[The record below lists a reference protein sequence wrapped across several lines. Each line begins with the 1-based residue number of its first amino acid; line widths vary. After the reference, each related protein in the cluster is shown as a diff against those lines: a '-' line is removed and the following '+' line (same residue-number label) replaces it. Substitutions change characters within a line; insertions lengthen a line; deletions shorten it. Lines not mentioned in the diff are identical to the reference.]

1 MEKERIEELER
12 KISSLEEDVARLK
25 SLVYKTNSPRP
36 KTVHAPPK
44 QREETTKRPAQT
56 AAKSSQAIEE
66 PVDWEKV
73 LFQTWLPRIFI
84 FVFIIG
90 VLWGF
95 KAASDYGLMNEK
107 AKVVL
112 GFAVSIGFAVTGHFQ
127 IKKGRLV
134 LGQVLVG
141 GAIPILMLTT
151 FAMHSLYHLAG
162 PMLAFILNASWIILG
177 IIATVFYRSQALGII
192 SAVGGVLVPFLIES
206 NSPNALVFIGYETLL
221 YIAFLYVAIKQ
232 KYSILYVLSAVLL
245 NLTLLIYYSFVG
257 DNGVKELLGMVIL
270 IQHLCLISSF
280 FLSQSVLQVY
290 AFTLLS
296 SLAVT
301 YGWLLAVFDDGTT
314 TMVLLALVIIYALG
328 VYAVRSSKEK
338 FEFFITYLIVAVAF
352 FIHQLVDL
360 REGVILY
367 VIQGL
372 AVYYIAM
379 TYKNLLHQLFS
390 YTIYILSATY
400 ILVTPIERVLSLP
413 TLNWI
418 VVLASIP
425 VFIWISIQKTER
437 DEHDIFKI
445 GGSIVFSILSL
456 IFATEVT
463 VAGTNHLSTNP
474 QTLIMTAVWLGMSIA
489 AFVIGS
495 LKTFKTATY
504 IGVGI
509 LFLTLFK
516 LILYDLP
523 FIPMAIRALLFI
535 VLGAIG
541 LIISRLFYKKK

>member
-25 SLVYKTNSPRP
+25 SLVYETNSPRS

-56 AAKSSQAIEE
+56 GAKSSQAIEE

-112 GFAVSIGFAVTGHFQ
+112 GFFVSIGFAVTGHFQ

-134 LGQVLVG
+134 LGRVLVG

-162 PMLAFILNASWIILG
+162 PTLAFILNASWII
-177 IIATVFYRSQALGII
+177 LGII

-206 NSPNALVFIGYETLL
+206 NSPNALVFIGYEMLL

-257 DNGVKELLGMVIL
+257 DNGVKELLGMAIL

-301 YGWLLAVFDDGTT
+301 YSWLLAVFDDGTT
-314 TMVLLALVIIYALG
+314 TMVLLALVIIYAVG

-338 FEFFITYLIVAVAF
+338 FEFFINYLIVAVAF

-372 AVYYIAM
+372 AVYYIAK

-400 ILVTPIERVLSLP
+400 ILVTPIEQVLSLP
-413 TLNWI
+413 TLNWL
-418 VVLASIP
+418 VVLASIL
-425 VFIWISIQKTER
+425 VFIWISIQKTEQ
-437 DEHDIFKI
+437 DEHDTFKI

-463 VAGTNHLSTNP
+463 AAGTNHLSANP
-474 QTLIMTAVWLGMSIA
+474 QTLIMTAVWLGLSIA

-516 LILYDLP
+516 LVLYDLP

>member
-162 PMLAFILNASWIILG
+162 PMRAFILNASWIILG

-257 DNGVKELLGMVIL
+257 DNGVKELLGMAIL

>member
-12 KISSLEEDVARLK
+12 KISSLEKDVAKLK
-25 SLVYKTNSPRP
+25 SLVYKTNSPR
-36 KTVHAPPK
+36 TAVHAPPK
-44 QREETTKRPAQT
+44 QREETIKRPAQT

-112 GFAVSIGFAVTGHFQ
+112 GFVVSIGFAVTGHFQ

-162 PMLAFILNASWIILG
+162 PTLAFILNASWIILG

-257 DNGVKELLGMVIL
+257 DNGVKELLGMAIL

-400 ILVTPIERVLSLP
+400 ILVTPIEQVLSLP
-413 TLNWI
+413 TLNWV
-418 VVLASIP
+418 VVLASIL
-425 VFIWISIQKTER
+425 VFIWISIQKTEQ
-437 DEHDIFKI
+437 DEHDTFKV

-463 VAGTNHLSTNP
+463 AAGTNHLSANP
-474 QTLIMTAVWLGMSIA
+474 QTLIMTAVWLGLSIA

-516 LILYDLP
+516 LVLYDLP

>member
-257 DNGVKELLGMVIL
+257 DNGVKELLGMAIL

-541 LIISRLFYKKK
+541 LSISRLFYKKK

>member
-12 KISSLEEDVARLK
+12 KISSLEEDVATLK

-36 KTVHAPPK
+36 AVHAPPK
-44 QREETTKRPAQT
+44 QRQETDKRPAQT

-112 GFAVSIGFAVTGHFQ
+112 GFVVSIGFAVTGHFQ

-151 FAMHSLYHLAG
+151 FAMHSLYHLTG
-162 PMLAFILNASWIILG
+162 PPLAFILNASWIILG

-206 NSPNALVFIGYETLL
+206 NSPNALVFVGYETLL
-221 YIAFLYVAIKQ
+221 YIAFLYVAVKQ

-257 DNGVKELLGMVIL
+257 DNGVKELLGMAIL
-270 IQHLCLISSF
+270 IQHLCLLSSF
-280 FLSQSVLQVY
+280 FLSKSVLQIY

-301 YGWLLAVFDDGTT
+301 YGWLLAVFNDGTT
-314 TMVLLALVIIYALG
+314 TLVLLALVIIYAFG
-328 VYAVRSSKEK
+328 AYAARSSKEK

-400 ILVTPIERVLSLP
+400 ILVTPIEEVLSLP
-413 TLNWI
+413 TLNWL
-418 VVLASIP
+418 VVLASIL
-425 VFIWISIQKTER
+425 VFIWISIQKTEK
-437 DEHDIFKI
+437 DEHDTFKI

-463 VAGTNHLSTNP
+463 VAGTNDLSANT
-474 QTLIMTAVWLGMSIA
+474 QTLIMTAVWLVLSIA
-489 AFVIGS
+489 AFVVGS

-504 IGVGI
+504 VGVGI

>member
-44 QREETTKRPAQT
+44 QREETTKRPAQI

-112 GFAVSIGFAVTGHFQ
+112 GFVVSIGFAVTGHFQ

-162 PMLAFILNASWIILG
+162 PPLAFILNTSWIILG
-177 IIATVFYRSQALGII
+177 IVATVFYRSQALGII

-257 DNGVKELLGMVIL
+257 DNGVKELLGMAIL

-301 YGWLLAVFDDGTT
+301 YGWMLAVFDDGTT

-400 ILVTPIERVLSLP
+400 ILITPIEQVLSLP
-413 TLNWI
+413 TLNWV

-425 VFIWISIQKTER
+425 VFIWISMQKTEQ
-437 DEHDIFKI
+437 DEHDMFKI

-516 LILYDLP
+516 LVLYDLP

>member
-36 KTVHAPPK
+36 KAVHAPPK
-44 QREETTKRPAQT
+44 QRQETAKRPAQT
-56 AAKSSQAIEE
+56 TAKSSQVIEE

-73 LFQTWLPRIFI
+73 LFQIWLPRIFI

-107 AKVVL
+107 VKVVL
-112 GFAVSIGFAVTGHFQ
+112 GFVVSIGFAVTGHFQ

-162 PMLAFILNASWIILG
+162 PTLAFILNTSWIILG
-177 IIATVFYRSQALGII
+177 IIATVFYRSQALGVI

-257 DNGVKELLGMVIL
+257 DNGVKELLGMAIL

-328 VYAVRSSKEK
+328 VYTVRSSKEK

-400 ILVTPIERVLSLP
+400 ILVTPIEQVLSLP
-413 TLNWI
+413 TLNWV
-418 VVLASIP
+418 VVLASIL
-425 VFIWISIQKTER
+425 VFVWISIQKTEK
-437 DEHDIFKI
+437 DEHDTFKI

-463 VAGTNHLSTNP
+463 AAGANDLSANT
-474 QTLIMTAVWLGMSIA
+474 QTLIMTAVWLCLVIA

-495 LKTFKTATY
+495 LRTFKTATY
-504 IGVGI
+504 IGVGL

-516 LILYDLP
+516 LVLYDLP

>member
-25 SLVYKTNSPRP
+25 SLIYKTNSPRP

-257 DNGVKELLGMVIL
+257 DNGVKELLGMAIL

-509 LFLTLFK
+509 LFLTLFNAYCYFY
-516 LILYDLP
+516 ILRFLFLQKKQNDLNFP
-523 FIPMAIRALLFI
+523 LFWN
-535 VLGAIG
+535 VVFVFG
-541 LIISRLFYKKK
+541 S

>member
-162 PMLAFILNASWIILG
+162 PTLAFILNASWIILG

-257 DNGVKELLGMVIL
+257 DNGVKELLGMAIL

>member
-25 SLVYKTNSPRP
+25 SLVYKTNSLRP

-257 DNGVKELLGMVIL
+257 DNGVKELLGMAIL

-338 FEFFITYLIVAVAF
+338 FKFFITYLIVAVAF

-463 VAGTNHLSTNP
+463 VAGTNHFSTNP

>member
-1 MEKERIEELER
+1 MERERIEELER
-12 KISSLEEDVARLK
+12 KISSLEEDVAKLK
-25 SLVYKTNSPRP
+25 SLVYKTNAPRP
-36 KTVHAPPK
+36 KAVHAPS
-44 QREETTKRPAQT
+44 QLRQETAKRPAQT
-56 AAKSSQAIEE
+56 IAKSSQTIEE
-66 PVDWEKV
+66 PVDWEKI

-112 GFAVSIGFAVTGHFQ
+112 GFVVSIGFAVTGHFQ

-162 PMLAFILNASWIILG
+162 PTLAFILNVSWIILG

-221 YIAFLYVAIKQ
+221 YIAFLYVAVKQ
-232 KYSILYVLSAVLL
+232 KYSILYVLSAVLI

-257 DNGVKELLGMVIL
+257 DNGVKELLGMAIL

-301 YGWLLAVFDDGTT
+301 YGWLLAIFDDGTT

-338 FEFFITYLIVAVAF
+338 FEFFITYLIVVVAF
-352 FIHQLVDL
+352 FIHQLIDL

-379 TYKNLLHQLFS
+379 TYKNILHQLFS

-400 ILVTPIERVLSLP
+400 ILVTPIERVVSLP
-413 TLNWI
+413 TLNWL
-418 VVLASIP
+418 VVLASIL
-425 VFIWISIQKTER
+425 VFIWISIQKTEK
-437 DEHDIFKI
+437 DEHDTFKI

-463 VAGTNHLSTNP
+463 AAGTNHLSANP
-474 QTLIMTAVWLGMSIA
+474 QTLIMTAVWLGLSIA

-495 LKTFKTATY
+495 LQTFKTATY

-516 LILYDLP
+516 LVLYDLP

>member
-56 AAKSSQAIEE
+56 VAKSSQAIEE
-66 PVDWEKV
+66 PVDWEKI

-112 GFAVSIGFAVTGHFQ
+112 GFVVSIGFAVTGHFQ

-162 PMLAFILNASWIILG
+162 PTLAFILNTSWIILG

-257 DNGVKELLGMVIL
+257 DNGVKELLGMAIL

-314 TMVLLALVIIYALG
+314 TMVLFALVIIYALG

-400 ILVTPIERVLSLP
+400 ILVTPIEQVLSLP

-425 VFIWISIQKTER
+425 VFIWISIQKTEW

>member
-151 FAMHSLYHLAG
+151 FAMHNLYHLAG

-257 DNGVKELLGMVIL
+257 DNGVKELLGMAIL

>member
-257 DNGVKELLGMVIL
+257 DNGVKELLGMAIL

-425 VFIWISIQKTER
+425 VFIWISIQKIER

>member
-1 MEKERIEELER
+1 
-12 KISSLEEDVARLK
+12 
-25 SLVYKTNSPRP
+25 
-36 KTVHAPPK
+36 
-44 QREETTKRPAQT
+44 
-56 AAKSSQAIEE
+56 
-66 PVDWEKV
+66 
-73 LFQTWLPRIFI
+73 
-84 FVFIIG
+84 
-90 VLWGF
+90 
-95 KAASDYGLMNEK
+95 
-107 AKVVL
+107 
-112 GFAVSIGFAVTGHFQ
+112 
-127 IKKGRLV
+127 
-134 LGQVLVG
+134 
-141 GAIPILMLTT
+141 MLTT

-162 PMLAFILNASWIILG
+162 PTLAFILNASWIILG

-257 DNGVKELLGMVIL
+257 DNGVKELLGMAIL

-314 TMVLLALVIIYALG
+314 TMVLLALVIIYAVG

-400 ILVTPIERVLSLP
+400 ILVTPIEQVLSLP
-413 TLNWI
+413 TLNWL
-418 VVLASIP
+418 VVLASIL
-425 VFIWISIQKTER
+425 VFIWISIQKTEQ
-437 DEHDIFKI
+437 DEHDTFKI

-463 VAGTNHLSTNP
+463 AAGTNHLSANP
-474 QTLIMTAVWLGMSIA
+474 QTLIMTAVWLGLSIA

-516 LILYDLP
+516 LVLYDLP

>member
-25 SLVYKTNSPRP
+25 SLVYKTNSPRS

-112 GFAVSIGFAVTGHFQ
+112 GFVVSIGFAVTGRFQ

-134 LGQVLVG
+134 LGRVLVG

-162 PMLAFILNASWIILG
+162 PTLAFILNASWIILG

-257 DNGVKELLGMVIL
+257 DNGVKELLGMAIL

-314 TMVLLALVIIYALG
+314 TMVLLALVIIYAVG
-328 VYAVRSSKEK
+328 VYSVRSSKEK

-400 ILVTPIERVLSLP
+400 ILVTPIEQVLSLP
-413 TLNWI
+413 TLNWL
-418 VVLASIP
+418 VVLASIL
-425 VFIWISIQKTER
+425 VFIWISIQKTEQ
-437 DEHDIFKI
+437 DEHDTFKI

-463 VAGTNHLSTNP
+463 AAGTNHLSANP
-474 QTLIMTAVWLGMSIA
+474 QTLIMTAVWLGLSIA

-516 LILYDLP
+516 LVLYDLP

>member
-12 KISSLEEDVARLK
+12 KISSLEEDVAKLK

-36 KTVHAPPK
+36 KAVHAPP
-44 QREETTKRPAQT
+44 QRREETAKRPVQT
-56 AAKSSQAIEE
+56 AAKSSQVIEE

-73 LFQTWLPRIFI
+73 LFQIWLPRIFI

-107 AKVVL
+107 VKVVL
-112 GFAVSIGFAVTGHFQ
+112 GFVVSIGFAVKGHFQ

-162 PMLAFILNASWIILG
+162 PTLAFILNTSWIILG
-177 IIATVFYRSQALGII
+177 IIATVFYRSQALGGI

-257 DNGVKELLGMVIL
+257 DNGVKELLGIAIL

-328 VYAVRSSKEK
+328 VYTVRSSKEK

-360 REGVILY
+360 REGAILY

-400 ILVTPIERVLSLP
+400 ILVTPIEQVLSLP
-413 TLNWI
+413 TLNWV
-418 VVLASIP
+418 VVLASILAF
-425 VFIWISIQKTER
+425 VWISIQKTEK
-437 DEHDIFKI
+437 DEHDTFKI

-463 VAGTNHLSTNP
+463 AAGTNDLSANT
-474 QTLIMTAVWLGMSIA
+474 QTLIMTAVWLCLVIA
-489 AFVIGS
+489 AFVIG
-495 LKTFKTATY
+495 LLRTFKTATY
-504 IGVGI
+504 IGVGL

>member
-12 KISSLEEDVARLK
+12 KISSLEEDVAKLK

-36 KTVHAPPK
+36 KAVHAPP
-44 QREETTKRPAQT
+44 QRREETAKRPVQT
-56 AAKSSQAIEE
+56 AAKSSQVIEE

-73 LFQTWLPRIFI
+73 LFQIWLPRIFI

-107 AKVVL
+107 VKVVL
-112 GFAVSIGFAVTGHFQ
+112 GFVVSIGFAVTGHFQ

-162 PMLAFILNASWIILG
+162 PTLAFILNTSWIILG
-177 IIATVFYRSQALGII
+177 IIATVFYRSQALGVI

-257 DNGVKELLGMVIL
+257 DNVVKELLGMAIL

-328 VYAVRSSKEK
+328 VYTVRSSKEK

-360 REGVILY
+360 REGAILY

-400 ILVTPIERVLSLP
+400 ILVTPIEQVLSLP
-413 TLNWI
+413 TLNWV
-418 VVLASIP
+418 VVLASIL
-425 VFIWISIQKTER
+425 VFVWISIQKTEK
-437 DEHDIFKI
+437 DEHDTFKI

-463 VAGTNHLSTNP
+463 AAGTNDLSANT
-474 QTLIMTAVWLGMSIA
+474 QTLIMTAVWLCLAIA
-489 AFVIGS
+489 AFVIG
-495 LKTFKTATY
+495 LLRTFKTATY
-504 IGVGI
+504 IGVGL

-516 LILYDLP
+516 LVLYDLP

>member
-107 AKVVL
+107 EKVVL

-257 DNGVKELLGMVIL
+257 DNGVKELLGMAIL

>member
-25 SLVYKTNSPRP
+25 SLVYKTNSPRS
-36 KTVHAPPK
+36 KTVHAPPE

-112 GFAVSIGFAVTGHFQ
+112 GFVVSIGFAVTGHFQ
-127 IKKGRLV
+127 IKKDRLV

-141 GAIPILMLTT
+141 GAIPILILTT

-162 PMLAFILNASWIILG
+162 PTLAFILNASWIILG

-257 DNGVKELLGMVIL
+257 DNGVKELLGMAIL

-314 TMVLLALVIIYALG
+314 TMVLLALVIIYTLG

-390 YTIYILSATY
+390 YTIYILSTTY
-400 ILVTPIERVLSLP
+400 ILVTPIEEVLSLP
-413 TLNWI
+413 TLNWLA
-418 VVLASIP
+418 VLASIL
-425 VFIWISIQKTER
+425 VFVWISIQKTEK
-437 DEHDIFKI
+437 DEHDMFKI

-463 VAGTNHLSTNP
+463 VAGTNDLSANT
-474 QTLIMTAVWLGMSIA
+474 QTLIMTAVWLCLSIA

-495 LKTFKTATY
+495 LRTFKTATY

-516 LILYDLP
+516 LVLYDLP

-541 LIISRLFYKKK
+541 LIVSRLFYKKK

>member
-1 MEKERIEELER
+1 M
-12 KISSLEEDVARLK
+12 
-25 SLVYKTNSPRP
+25 
-36 KTVHAPPK
+36 
-44 QREETTKRPAQT
+44 
-56 AAKSSQAIEE
+56 
-66 PVDWEKV
+66 
-73 LFQTWLPRIFI
+73 
-84 FVFIIG
+84 
-90 VLWGF
+90 LWGF

-107 AKVVL
+107 VKVVL
-112 GFAVSIGFAVTGHFQ
+112 GFVVSIGFAVTGHFQ

-162 PMLAFILNASWIILG
+162 PTLAFILNTSWVILG
-177 IIATVFYRSQALGII
+177 IIATVFYRSQALGVI

-257 DNGVKELLGMVIL
+257 DNGVKELLGMAIL

-328 VYAVRSSKEK
+328 VYTVRSSKEK

-360 REGVILY
+360 REGAILY

-400 ILVTPIERVLSLP
+400 ILVTPIEQVLSLP
-413 TLNWI
+413 TLNWV
-418 VVLASIP
+418 VVLASIL
-425 VFIWISIQKTER
+425 VFVWISIQKTEK
-437 DEHDIFKI
+437 DEHNTFKI

-463 VAGTNHLSTNP
+463 AAGTNDLSANT
-474 QTLIMTAVWLGMSIA
+474 QTLIMTAVWLCLAIA
-489 AFVIGS
+489 AFVIG
-495 LKTFKTATY
+495 LLRTFKTATY
-504 IGVGI
+504 IGVGL

-516 LILYDLP
+516 LVLYDLP

>member
-25 SLVYKTNSPRP
+25 SLVYKTNSLRP

-257 DNGVKELLGMVIL
+257 DNGVKELLGMAIL

>member
-257 DNGVKELLGMVIL
+257 DNGVKELLGMAIL

-418 VVLASIP
+418 VVLASIL

>member
-257 DNGVKELLGMVIL
+257 DNGVKELLGMAIL

-372 AVYYIAM
+372 AVYYIAI

>member
-257 DNGVKELLGMVIL
+257 DNGVKELLGMAIL

-290 AFTLLS
+290 AFTLLL

>member
-257 DNGVKELLGMVIL
+257 DNGVKELLGMAIL

>member
-36 KTVHAPPK
+36 KAVHAPP
-44 QREETTKRPAQT
+44 QRREETAKRPIQT
-56 AAKSSQAIEE
+56 AAKSSQVIEE

-73 LFQTWLPRIFI
+73 LFQIWLPRIFI

-107 AKVVL
+107 VKVVL
-112 GFAVSIGFAVTGHFQ
+112 GFVVSIGFAVTGHFQ

-162 PMLAFILNASWIILG
+162 PTLAFILNTSWIILG
-177 IIATVFYRSQALGII
+177 IIATVFYRSQALGVI

-245 NLTLLIYYSFVG
+245 NFTLLIYYSFVG
-257 DNGVKELLGMVIL
+257 DNGVKELLGMAIL

-328 VYAVRSSKEK
+328 VYTVRSSKEK

-360 REGVILY
+360 REGAILY

-400 ILVTPIERVLSLP
+400 ILVTPIEQVLSLP
-413 TLNWI
+413 TLNWV
-418 VVLASIP
+418 VVLASIL
-425 VFIWISIQKTER
+425 VFVWISIQKTEK
-437 DEHDIFKI
+437 DEHDTFKI

-463 VAGTNHLSTNP
+463 NAGTNDLSANT
-474 QTLIMTAVWLGMSIA
+474 QTLIMTAVWLCLAIA

-495 LKTFKTATY
+495 LRTFKTATY
-504 IGVGI
+504 IGVGL

-516 LILYDLP
+516 LVLYDLP

>member
-1 MEKERIEELER
+1 MENERIEELER
-12 KISSLEEDVARLK
+12 KISSLEEDVAKLK

-36 KTVHAPPK
+36 KAVHAPPK
-44 QREETTKRPAQT
+44 LRQETTKRPAQT

-112 GFAVSIGFAVTGHFQ
+112 GFVVSIGFAVTGHFQ

-162 PMLAFILNASWIILG
+162 PTLAFILNTSWIILG
-177 IIATVFYRSQALGII
+177 MIATVFYRSQALGVI

-232 KYSILYVLSAVLL
+232 RYSILYVLSAVLL

-257 DNGVKELLGMVIL
+257 DNGVKALLGMAIL

-296 SLAVT
+296 SLAAT

-328 VYAVRSSKEK
+328 VYTVRSSKEK

-400 ILVTPIERVLSLP
+400 ILVTPIEQVLSLP
-413 TLNWI
+413 TLNWV
-418 VVLASIP
+418 VVLASIL
-425 VFIWISIQKTER
+425 VFVWISIQKTEK
-437 DEHDIFKI
+437 DEHDTFKI

-463 VAGTNHLSTNP
+463 VAGTTDLSANT
-474 QTLIMTAVWLGMSIA
+474 QTLIMTAVWLCLSIA

-495 LKTFKTATY
+495 LRNFKTATY
-504 IGVGI
+504 VGVVI

-516 LILYDLP
+516 LVLYDLP

>member
-25 SLVYKTNSPRP
+25 SLVYKTNSLRP

-257 DNGVKELLGMVIL
+257 DNGVKELLGMAIL

-314 TMVLLALVIIYALG
+314 KMVLLALVIIYALG

-489 AFVIGS
+489 VFVIGS

>member
-257 DNGVKELLGMVIL
+257 DNGVKELLGMAIL

-314 TMVLLALVIIYALG
+314 KMVLLALVIIYALG

-489 AFVIGS
+489 VFVIGS

>member
-44 QREETTKRPAQT
+44 QREETTKRPAQI

-112 GFAVSIGFAVTGHFQ
+112 GFVVSIGFAVTGHFQ

-162 PMLAFILNASWIILG
+162 PPLAFILNTSWIILG
-177 IIATVFYRSQALGII
+177 IVATVFYRSQALGII

-257 DNGVKELLGMVIL
+257 DNGVKELLGMAIL

-301 YGWLLAVFDDGTT
+301 YGWMLAVFDDGTA

-400 ILVTPIERVLSLP
+400 ILITPIEQVLSLP
-413 TLNWI
+413 TLNWV

-425 VFIWISIQKTER
+425 VFIWISMQKTEQ
-437 DEHDIFKI
+437 DEHDMFKI

-516 LILYDLP
+516 LVLYDLP

>member
-44 QREETTKRPAQT
+44 QREETTKRPAQI

-112 GFAVSIGFAVTGHFQ
+112 GFVVSIGFAVTGHFQ

-162 PMLAFILNASWIILG
+162 PPLAFILNTSWIILG
-177 IIATVFYRSQALGII
+177 IVATVFYRSQALGII

-257 DNGVKELLGMVIL
+257 DNGVKELLGMAIL

-301 YGWLLAVFDDGTT
+301 YGWMLAVFDDGTT

-400 ILVTPIERVLSLP
+400 ILITPIEQVLSLP
-413 TLNWI
+413 TLNWV

-425 VFIWISIQKTER
+425 VFIWITMQKTEQ
-437 DEHDIFKI
+437 DEHDMFKI

-516 LILYDLP
+516 LVLYDLP

>member
-12 KISSLEEDVARLK
+12 KISSLEEDVSRLK

-36 KTVHAPPK
+36 KTVHDPPK
-44 QREETTKRPAQT
+44 QREETIKRPAQT

-112 GFAVSIGFAVTGHFQ
+112 GFVVSIGFAVTGHFQ

-141 GAIPILMLTT
+141 GAIPILMFTT

-162 PMLAFILNASWIILG
+162 PTLAFILNASWIILG

-257 DNGVKELLGMVIL
+257 DNGVKELLGMAIL

-314 TMVLLALVIIYALG
+314 TMVLLALVIMYALG

-338 FEFFITYLIVAVAF
+338 FEFFITCLIVAVAF

-400 ILVTPIERVLSLP
+400 ILVTPIEQVLSLP
-413 TLNWI
+413 TLNWV
-418 VVLASIP
+418 VVLASIL
-425 VFIWISIQKTER
+425 VFIWISIQKTEQ
-437 DEHDIFKI
+437 DEHDTFKVV
-445 GGSIVFSILSL
+445 GSIVFSILSL

-463 VAGTNHLSTNP
+463 AAGTNHLSANP
-474 QTLIMTAVWLGMSIA
+474 QTLIMTAVWLGLSIA

-516 LILYDLP
+516 LVLYDLP

>member
-36 KTVHAPPK
+36 KAVHAPPK
-44 QREETTKRPAQT
+44 QRQETIKRPAQT

-112 GFAVSIGFAVTGHFQ
+112 GFVVSIGFAVTGHFQ

-162 PMLAFILNASWIILG
+162 PTLAFILNASWIILG

-192 SAVGGVLVPFLIES
+192 SAVGGVLAPFLIES

-257 DNGVKELLGMVIL
+257 DNGVKELLGMAIL

-338 FEFFITYLIVAVAF
+338 FEFFITYLIVAVSF

-360 REGVILY
+360 REGVVLY

-379 TYKNLLHQLFS
+379 TYKNILHQLFS
-390 YTIYILSATY
+390 YTIYILSAMY
-400 ILVTPIERVLSLP
+400 ILVTPIEQVLSLP
-413 TLNWI
+413 TLNWL
-418 VVLASIP
+418 VVLASIL
-425 VFIWISIQKTER
+425 VFIWISIQKTEQ
-437 DEHDIFKI
+437 DEHDTFKI

-463 VAGTNHLSTNP
+463 AAGTNHLSANP
-474 QTLIMTAVWLGMSIA
+474 QTLIMTAVWLGLSIA

-495 LKTFKTATY
+495 FQTFKTATY

-516 LILYDLP
+516 LVLYDLP

>member
-257 DNGVKELLGMVIL
+257 DNGVKELLGMAIL

-296 SLAVT
+296 NLAVT

>member
-1 MEKERIEELER
+1 MEKKRIEELER

-25 SLVYKTNSPRP
+25 SLVYKTNSPKP
-36 KTVHAPPK
+36 KTVHPPPK

-66 PVDWEKV
+66 PVDWEKF

-112 GFAVSIGFAVTGHFQ
+112 GFVVSIGFAGTGHFQ

-162 PMLAFILNASWIILG
+162 PTLAFILNASWIILG
-177 IIATVFYRSQALGII
+177 IIATVLYRSQALGII

-206 NSPNALVFIGYETLL
+206 NSPNALVFIGYETFL

-257 DNGVKELLGMVIL
+257 DNGVKELLGMAIL

-367 VIQGL
+367 VIEGL

-400 ILVTPIERVLSLP
+400 ILVTPIEQVLSLP
-413 TLNWI
+413 TLNWL
-418 VVLASIP
+418 VVLASIL
-425 VFIWISIQKTER
+425 VFIWISIQKTEK
-437 DEHDIFKI
+437 DEHDTFKI

-463 VAGTNHLSTNP
+463 AAGTNHLSANP
-474 QTLIMTAVWLGMSIA
+474 QTLIMTAVWLGLSIA
-489 AFVIGS
+489 AFIIGS

-516 LILYDLP
+516 LVLYDLP

>member
-1 MEKERIEELER
+1 M
-12 KISSLEEDVARLK
+12 
-25 SLVYKTNSPRP
+25 
-36 KTVHAPPK
+36 
-44 QREETTKRPAQT
+44 
-56 AAKSSQAIEE
+56 
-66 PVDWEKV
+66 
-73 LFQTWLPRIFI
+73 
-84 FVFIIG
+84 
-90 VLWGF
+90 LWGF

-112 GFAVSIGFAVTGHFQ
+112 GFVVSIGFAVTGHFQ

-162 PMLAFILNASWIILG
+162 PTLAFILNASWIILG

-232 KYSILYVLSAVLL
+232 KYSILYVLSAILL

-257 DNGVKELLGMVIL
+257 DNGVKELLGMAIL

-352 FIHQLVDL
+352 FINQLVDL
-360 REGVILY
+360 REGVVLY

-379 TYKNLLHQLFS
+379 TYKNILHQLFS

-400 ILVTPIERVLSLP
+400 ILVTPIEQVLSLP
-413 TLNWI
+413 TLNWL
-418 VVLASIP
+418 VVLASIL
-425 VFIWISIQKTER
+425 VFIWISIQKTEQ
-437 DEHDIFKI
+437 DEHDTFKI

-463 VAGTNHLSTNP
+463 AAGTNHLSANP
-474 QTLIMTAVWLGMSIA
+474 QTLIMKAVWLGLSIA

-495 LKTFKTATY
+495 FQKFKTATY

-516 LILYDLP
+516 LVLYDLP

>member
-12 KISSLEEDVARLK
+12 KISSLEEDVAKLK

-36 KTVHAPPK
+36 KAVHAPP
-44 QREETTKRPAQT
+44 QRREETAKRPVQT
-56 AAKSSQAIEE
+56 ATKSSQVIEE

-73 LFQTWLPRIFI
+73 LFQIWLPRIFI

-107 AKVVL
+107 VKVVL
-112 GFAVSIGFAVTGHFQ
+112 GFVVSIGFAVTGHFQ

-162 PMLAFILNASWIILG
+162 PTLAFILNTSWIILG
-177 IIATVFYRSQALGII
+177 IIATVFYRSQALGFI

-245 NLTLLIYYSFVG
+245 NLTLLIYYLFVG
-257 DNGVKELLGMVIL
+257 DNGVKELLGMAIL

-301 YGWLLAVFDDGTT
+301 YGWLLAVYDDGTT

-328 VYAVRSSKEK
+328 VYTVRSSKEK

-360 REGVILY
+360 REGAILY

-400 ILVTPIERVLSLP
+400 ILVTPIEQVLSLP
-413 TLNWI
+413 TLNWV
-418 VVLASIP
+418 VVLASIL
-425 VFIWISIQKTER
+425 VFVWISIQKTEK
-437 DEHDIFKI
+437 DEHDTFKI

-463 VAGTNHLSTNP
+463 AAGTNDLSANT
-474 QTLIMTAVWLGMSIA
+474 QTLIMTAVWLCLAIA
-489 AFVIGS
+489 AFVIG
-495 LKTFKTATY
+495 LLRTFKTATY
-504 IGVGI
+504 IGVGL

-516 LILYDLP
+516 LVLYDLP

>member
-25 SLVYKTNSPRP
+25 SLVYKTHSPRP

-257 DNGVKELLGMVIL
+257 DNGVKELLGMAIL

-516 LILYDLP
+516 LVLYDLP

>member
-25 SLVYKTNSPRP
+25 SLVYKTNSPKP
-36 KTVHAPPK
+36 KTVHLPPK

-56 AAKSSQAIEE
+56 TAKSSQAIEE

-112 GFAVSIGFAVTGHFQ
+112 GFVVSIGFAVTGHFQ

-134 LGQVLVG
+134 LGQVLAG

-162 PMLAFILNASWIILG
+162 PTLAFILNASWIILG

-257 DNGVKELLGMVIL
+257 DNGVKELLGMAIL

-314 TMVLLALVIIYALG
+314 TMVLLALVIIYASG

-413 TLNWI
+413 TLNWL